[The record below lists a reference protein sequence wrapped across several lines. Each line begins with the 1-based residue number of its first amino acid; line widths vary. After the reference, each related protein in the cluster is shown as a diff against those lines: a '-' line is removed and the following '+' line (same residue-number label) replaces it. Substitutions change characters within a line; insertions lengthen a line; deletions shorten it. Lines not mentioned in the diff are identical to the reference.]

1 MYFGSGWVGRRT
13 LSAEELARDVEL
25 LAADNNNLLTVQK
38 LLGDS
43 GGQATEEVALSV
55 DNYLFRALL
64 AMLQESSIRVSSSTA
79 PKPLHPCVLQV
90 GRVRAKVFR
99 GRGCVPQAR
108 KCSYDKKVPSYA
120 TLLIPAEGGRRT
132 SLMYKLAY
140 RLQPGLRRA
149 WKGGRRYLYM
159 PVMQEGD
166 PLRRN
171 SDLLVVREPSEDWIL
186 SSSNIMVVIVRVRGP

>member
-1 MYFGSGWVGRRT
+1 MRIRCVHFGSGWVGRRT

-108 KCSYDKKVPSYA
+108 KCSYLRYWVS
-120 TLLIPAEGGRRT
+120 RR
-132 SLMYKLAY
+132 S
-140 RLQPGLRRA
+140 RLRR
-149 WKGGRRYLYM
+149 GFRH
-159 PVMQEGD
+159 
-166 PLRRN
+166 
-171 SDLLVVREPSEDWIL
+171 SILLVVEYLGFLKCEAVLANFLARAASCRCSSGTPSFETNTATGTT
-186 SSSNIMVVIVRVRGP
+186 STGG